1 LKNIFSEKNNHD
13 KKIFLSFIIAVTF
26 SANSTTQVDKN
37 SELYKIL
44 SKDSLLFNVGFN
56 RCDIKQFEI
65 LLSDSLKFYHDK
77 DGISDKEKF
86 LFDLKTDFVKPET
99 RQVKRF

>member
-1 LKNIFSEKNNHD
+1 MT

-26 SANSTTQVDKN
+26 SANSTALTKN
-37 SELYKIL
+37 SELYKTIL

-65 LLSDSLKFYHDK
+65 LLRQPKILSRQRRNFR
-77 DGISDKEKF
+77 KEKYS
-86 LFDLKTDFVKPET
+86 FDLKTDFVKPET
-99 RQVKRF
+99 RQVKRFLVKKV